1 MFISG
6 LGSAEENIS
15 IKGSFS
21 ITFRMNGLFLSHLE
35 SGIKENNA
43 DSETSSIFQAHA
55 EMMQN
60 VYTLLKY
67 TYMKCLNCAI
77 NF

>member
-21 ITFRMNGLFLSHLE
+21 ITLRMNGLFLSHLE

-43 DSETSSIFQAHA
+43 DSETS
-55 EMMQN
+55 
-60 VYTLLKY
+60 
-67 TYMKCLNCAI
+67 
-77 NF
+77 

>member
-21 ITFRMNGLFLSHLE
+21 ITLRMNGLFLSHLE

-60 VYTLLKY
+60 VYTLLKIHLY
-67 TYMKCLNCAI
+67 EMSQKCH
-77 NF
+77 